1 MKHHASLVE
10 FQELLADV
18 SRQVQTS
25 VAMGHLDVAH
35 ISENLFCELFR
46 ALLGWDDL
54 RNLNTTEKKNFPS
67 IDLADNPKRLAVQ
80 VTATANMKK
89 VRNTIEGFL
98 RYGFDKDYDRLILY
112 VLTERQRE
120 YNQTVVDTLTNGRLQ
135 FSVERDILDYRALAR
150 GASTAP
156 PKRLRKSLQVL
167 RAYVRGVADGLA
179 EEDFDPP
186 SQPPETLMPNL
197 LEVFFPPVLHLA
209 HLIPEAASVK
219 TRKGVRHALAVHGLR
234 APSDYE
240 VSSGQIITFRDLGAF
255 DGPFASIVD
264 PGTVTSIPPADF
276 FNVDHDHENTFKSLL
291 RLLLQQRLYHRGVV
305 WNHTHNLFVFHP
317 LDPADNVRRI
327 RWNPNGGRVS
337 KVRKVFERKMQR
349 EGSDE
354 SVVG

>member
-54 RNLNTTEKKNFPS
+54 RNLNAKEKKNFPS

-98 RYGFDKDYDRLILY
+98 RNGFDKDYDRLILY
-112 VLTERQRE
+112 VLTERQRQ

-186 SQPPETLMPNL
+186 PKPPETLMPNL
-197 LEVFFPPVLHLA
+197 LEVFFSTSAAPRPPN
-209 HLIPEAASVK
+209 P
-219 TRKGVRHALAVHGLR
+219 R
-234 APSDYE
+234 
-240 VSSGQIITFRDLGAF
+240 SGFGQ
-255 DGPFASIVD
+255 
-264 PGTVTSIPPADF
+264 
-276 FNVDHDHENTFKSLL
+276 E
-291 RLLLQQRLYHRGVV
+291 
-305 WNHTHNLFVFHP
+305 
-317 LDPADNVRRI
+317 
-327 RWNPNGGRVS
+327 
-337 KVRKVFERKMQR
+337 
-349 EGSDE
+349 
-354 SVVG
+354 